1 VRPESETPDL
11 SDARV
16 DRPSPQ
22 PTGFDGLGLPAAL
35 LDTVRA
41 AGFITPT
48 PIQIQAIPAL
58 LSGRDVVGLAPTGTG
73 KTAAFGLPILAA
85 VDRGASGVQALVL
98 TPTRELALQVAT
110 AIEGLAAG
118 GVRVTAIYGGAPIGP
133 QISALRRGSHIVVA
147 TPGRVIDHQRR
158 GTIDLASVDT
168 VVLDE
173 ADEMLRM
180 GFAEEID
187 VILEALPPTRRTA
200 LFSATMPP
208 AIRSMAARHLVDPID
223 VTVAAPTMAAASVR
237 QQYAVV
243 GSPERTG
250 ALVRVLSTRDGGATI
265 VFVKTRAG
273 CQELGAELATH
284 GIPAAAIS
292 GDIAQAE
299 RERIIERL
307 RDGRLRVLVATDVA
321 ARGLDVDRIDHVVN
335 YGAPNDPESY
345 VHRIGRTGRAGRS
358 GEALTLITPREI
370 GRIRTIERVT
380 GVRMTEITPPS
391 AADVVAHRSAALL
404 TGAVAHLR
412 GMDLGRHI
420 ATVTETLA
428 REGIP
433 AADLAAALV
442 ALAAGDY
449 PTAAELAAA
458 KATERPRLERADRS
472 GTDRDRSTARI
483 DRPDRGLGGARRNAG
498 ADSAPVYRIEVGRF
512 HGVRPAAIVGAIT
525 GEGGMAGKDVGRI
538 DIYDTYS
545 TVEISADMSPVA
557 WERISRARVSGQ
569 VLRLRRDRGLRDSD
583 VRRAGPRR
591 RDTDAAHRPPR
602 GRAIR

>member
-1 VRPESETPDL
+1 MRPESETPDL

-16 DRPSPQ
+16 DRPSSQ
-22 PTGFDGLGLPAAL
+22 PTGFDGLGLPADL
-35 LDTVRA
+35 LATVRA

-85 VDRGASGVQALVL
+85 VDRGSSGVQALVL

-133 QISALRRGSHIVVA
+133 QISALRRGSHIVVG

-208 AIRSMAARHLVDPID
+208 AIRSMAARHLDDPID

-458 KATERPRLERADRS
+458 KATERPRPERADRN
-472 GTDRDRSTARI
+472 GTDRDRSIARI
-483 DRPDRGLGGARRNAG
+483 DRPDRGVGGARRSAG
-498 ADSAPVYRIEVGRF
+498 ADSAPVYRIEVGRS

-538 DIYDTYS
+538 DIFDTYS

-557 WERISRARVSGQ
+557 WDRISRARVSGQ

-591 RDTDAAHRPPR
+591 RDTDVAHRPPR